1 MSYLGSWKID
11 DLLTF
16 YANTTRFDTGAATDA
31 DAVPAYRVYEDET
44 GTAILTGNMALID
57 SSNTAGFYSEQI
69 TLSAANGFEKGKCYG
84 VYISAAVNSV
94 TGATHHTLQIE
105 AEVDAN
111 TVSGTVANVTT
122 VATTTNLTNLPA
134 ITANWLTAAGTAAD
148 FTTEIQTGLA
158 TAASIAALNNI
169 STAQVNSE
177 VDTALADIHLDH
189 LIAVADPGSIVA
201 NSSLLAKLTSKSATP
216 AFTSFDNT
224 TDSLEAIRDKETDIE
239 TDTQDIQGRL
249 PAALVSGRM
258 DSNVQAMANDVI
270 TSSVVAAS
278 ATAEFQNGLST
289 LDAAGVRTA
298 VGLTLANLDTQLDAL
313 PTNAE
318 LATALGTAD
327 DATLA
332 AIAALSIP
340 SASTIASAVA
350 AIVIETGYSLTQVL
364 QLIAAATAGKLSG
377 AATTTNTFRNLPDS
391 ANRITATVDSDG
403 NRTAVT
409 HNV

>member
-69 TLSAANGFEKGKCYG
+69 TLSAANGFEKGKCYA

-169 STAQVNSE
+169 STAQVNTE

-201 NSSLLAKLTSKSATP
+201 NSSLLAKITSKSATP

-270 TSSVVAAS
+270 TSSVIAAS
-278 ATAEFQNGLST
+278 ATSEFQNGLST

-298 VGLTLANLDTQLDAL
+298 VGLSLANLDTQLAAL
-313 PTNAE
+313 PTDTENADAVLSRGVVNVE
-318 LATALGTAD
+318 DTANTTSLAAVVLAALESAVVDTTWTIRKTTGATFDTKTVTKDGTAEP
-327 DATLA
+327 
-332 AIAALSIP
+332 I
-340 SASTIASAVA
+340 
-350 AIVIETGYSLTQVL
+350 TG
-364 QLIAAATAGKLSG
+364 
-377 AATTTNTFRNLPDS
+377 
-391 ANRITATVDSDG
+391 
-403 NRTAVT
+403 VT
-409 HNV
+409 